1 MIKADIK
8 SHTLSE
14 LNTEFS
20 EAGLPKYRAKQV
32 FQWLHRGVGSFSEMT
47 DLSKEL
53 RYSLEQKYAIYTAE
67 TELKRISKDGTIK
80 YLFRLHDGEHVESV
94 LMNYHHGTSVCIST
108 QVGCKMNCTFC
119 ATGKSGFSRNL
130 EASEIL
136 AQVQAASRDIGER
149 VSNIVLMGLGEPLD
163 NYDNVLRFLELVSS
177 PDGMNIGMRH
187 ISLSTCGIVDK
198 IYDLADRRLQ
208 LTLSVSLH
216 APNDEI
222 RSRTMPVNKKW
233 GIDEL
238 LKACKYYSDRT
249 GRRISF
255 EYAMIHGINDSDNC
269 ARELAV
275 RLKGILAHVNLIPV
289 NDVTGTGYRRSGL
302 ERQKRFISILGA
314 QGITATVRRTLGADI
329 EASCGQLKRKHDEEG
344 MFGD

>member
-1 MIKADIK
+1 
-8 SHTLSE
+8 
-14 LNTEFS
+14 
-20 EAGLPKYRAKQV
+20 
-32 FQWLHRGVGSFSEMT
+32 MT
-47 DLSKEL
+47 
-53 RYSLEQKYAIYTAE
+53 TC
-67 TELKRISKDGTIK
+67 
-80 YLFRLHDGEHVESV
+80 FV
-94 LMNYHHGTSVCIST
+94 
-108 QVGCKMNCTFC
+108 
-119 ATGKSGFSRNL
+119 
-130 EASEIL
+130 
-136 AQVQAASRDIGER
+136 
-149 VSNIVLMGLGEPLD
+149 
-163 NYDNVLRFLELVSS
+163 FLELVSS

-222 RSRTMPVNKKW
+222 RSRTMPVNKNG

-302 ERQKRFISILGA
+302 ERQKKIHSLF
-314 QGITATVRRTLGADI
+314 
-329 EASCGQLKRKHDEEG
+329 
-344 MFGD
+344 